1 MPSPGASEG
10 FGQALNGAS
19 ASSYACDTSAASSVA
34 TPRLCVWGPRLGSTA
49 SSPSVESVTLG
60 LRLLPSPG
68 ASAVSKASCEARGA
82 TAARRQ
88 ARGGAGLWRRA
99 AAEKA
104 FEADAACIC
113 VRERVRPTAPREAP
127 GRRRR
132 EAPGLRRAVRH
143 ETRDA
148 AREKSRAEVCGLGED
163 GRGDSRHF
171 DVRALSSQHERQRI
185 TRCRRDRQILGSLE
199 RFSGDD

>member
-68 ASAVSKASCEARGA
+68 ASAVSKASCEARVA
-82 TAARRQ
+82 AARPRHAAARRG
-88 ARGGAGLWRRA
+88 ARTES
-99 AAEKA
+99 AEAPRPKSVDV
-104 FEADAACIC
+104 DAACAACIG
-113 VRERVRPTAPREAP
+113 VREVWCAFYRLRRGKRRVGNVEGLP
-127 GRRRR
+127 GDGEQCVARRTSRLVRRR
-132 EAPGLRRAVRH
+132 
-143 ETRDA
+143 
-148 AREKSRAEVCGLGED
+148 ARWCAGERKED
-163 GRGDSRHF
+163 GRL
-171 DVRALSSQHERQRI
+171 A
-185 TRCRRDRQILGSLE
+185 SL
-199 RFSGDD
+199 